1 MELLQSEADHLLAL
15 PKHLDDLQAIS
26 FGLTEPFQ
34 SEYSLFSADRRE
46 LFSLALERGNRR
58 RARLKFQTRA
68 RKIVVLARLDIAGR
82 PHRNPPSAPYRPNER
97 FEGTHLHVFSEKF
110 GDRVAFLPEEVSKF
124 VVPVQLSDE
133 NWLTAFLDFC
143 NVVEPRRIQLA
154 I

>member
-1 MELLQSEADHLLAL
+1 MDLPQAEADHLLAL
-15 PKHLDDLQAIS
+15 PKHLDGTRPIS
-26 FGLTEPFQ
+26 FGLSEPFHD
-34 SEYSLFSADRRE
+34 EYVLLSSDKRE
-46 LFSLALERGNRR
+46 QFSLDLERGDRR

-97 FEGTHLHVFSEKF
+97 FVGAHLHLFSEKF
-110 GDRVAFLPEEVSKF
+110 GDRVAFLPEDVKNF
-124 VVPVQLSDE
+124 AVPVHLTDD